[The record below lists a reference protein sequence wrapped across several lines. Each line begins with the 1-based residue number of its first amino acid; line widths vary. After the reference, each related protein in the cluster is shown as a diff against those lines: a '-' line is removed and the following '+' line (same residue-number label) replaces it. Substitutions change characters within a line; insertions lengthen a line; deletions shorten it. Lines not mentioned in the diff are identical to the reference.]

1 MNRVFSPL
9 QQFLITW
16 LLFLVTGWVTLRAMS
31 YVGEL
36 LSILITA
43 GLIAFSQLCR
53 RCSATLLTSDFS
65 SGTRLF
71 SDGFGGCNSC
81 LDTSAAGV

>member
-43 GLIAFSQLCR
+43 GLIAF
-53 RCSATLLTSDFS
+53 FS
-65 SGTRLF
+65 TMPSLF
-71 SDGFGGCNSC
+71 CDPSYLG
-81 LDTSAAGV
+81 L